1 MLFPPWSIKIRRVAI
16 KKIPKDFDKT
26 NEFAN
31 SFARELRNLYRNV
44 REINEE
50 AKSARSSLI
59 DDEQGP
65 NAHCPFLLT
74 LYDAYIER
82 DPTNLCLVRRQVML

>member
-1 MLFPPWSIKIRRVAI
+1 MIRRVEI

-26 NEFAN
+26 NEFTN
-31 SFARELRNLYRNV
+31 SFARELRHLYQNV
-44 REINEE
+44 RAINEE
-50 AKSARSSLI
+50 AKSARSSI
-59 DDEQGP
+59 PDDQEGP

-82 DPTNLCLVRRQVML
+82 DPTNLCLVGS